1 MVSAKVSGG
10 YPGFWTVPPGMIYDE
25 NILMLYWWFAIC
37 VNYVMDFEDN
47 LRFLQTEI
55 LNSIE
60 IVESHM
66 NRNTLKNLYSQKL
79 ISLKSFQSHWRYN
92 FWQAQHNCSEI
103 MPEIVLRLSSKFV
116 SQMVHEIV
124 CVIGPEIVL
133 EIYPKIFPK
142 NCPQNNINT
151 WSYSEWQRR
160 KEKNYELLRL
170 RSWPTA

>member
-92 FWQAQHNCSEI
+92 F
-103 MPEIVLRLSSKFV
+103 
-116 SQMVHEIV
+116 
-124 CVIGPEIVL
+124 
-133 EIYPKIFPK
+133 
-142 NCPQNNINT
+142 
-151 WSYSEWQRR
+151 
-160 KEKNYELLRL
+160 
-170 RSWPTA
+170 